1 MKRFFLWSLTLFLF
15 VFGAGVCS
23 GAAGGGIRLD
33 KAAFMIDSGDK
44 MKIRLAEAPAGGVQ
58 WTSSDE
64 KVATVSRSGVVT
76 GVSKGDAVITA
87 SAAGSKAECI
97 VSVGYEGQNPILPP
111 TWGLFIAD
119 GEPHVFDG
127 RMYIFG
133 SRDVT
138 NGFLPNGERD
148 FCSTDYHVI
157 YSDDLIHWT
166 DAGVSISIDSIPA
179 EIRGNTRRL
188 WAPDVFKSPTEK
200 DKYYLL
206 FCGNGQPVYIA
217 EGTSPTGPFGNVRL
231 VTLNGEPIPQID
243 PGVLVDDDGKV
254 YLASPKFFICRL
266 DPSDYSRVM
275 PETCRDVTQYM
286 PVGDEP
292 FEGPSLRNRNGIYYY
307 IYIQNKGNIER
318 DGAVPTLMGYMTAE
332 NPLGP
337 YTYRGVIVTNYD
349 YPASGNIH
357 GSIEPFD
364 GQWYVSYHMPVSEL
378 GLTRAACL
386 DRIEFDDDGT
396 IRRAEPTS
404 SGVKGCFVPGERIR
418 SSSGVVYSGG
428 RNDRRLVTRRE
439 PTANPYVFRYVGYP
453 YTFYNELGQ
462 WIGYRFM
469 DFSPEIS
476 TVGMSVCT
484 EASGGSLEIRR
495 GSADGELIAAV
506 DLPNTDGEWKKVEAP
521 ASVTRDGK
529 DAFYI
534 FLKTKPGSGD
544 VRVDWLE
551 FGARR

>member
-1 MKRFFLWSLTLFLF
+1 MKRFFLWSLTLFSF

-292 FEGPSLRNRNGIYYY
+292 FEGPSLRKRNGIYYY

-396 IRRAEPTS
+396 IRRADF
-404 SGVKGCFVPGERIR
+404 VRRKGLFRT
-418 SSSGVVYSGG
+418 G
-428 RNDRRLVTRRE
+428 RTDPQLQRGRL
-439 PTANPYVFRYVGYP
+439 
-453 YTFYNELGQ
+453 
-462 WIGYRFM
+462 
-469 DFSPEIS
+469 
-476 TVGMSVCT
+476 
-484 EASGGSLEIRR
+484 
-495 GSADGELIAAV
+495 
-506 DLPNTDGEWKKVEAP
+506 
-521 ASVTRDGK
+521 
-529 DAFYI
+529 
-534 FLKTKPGSGD
+534 
-544 VRVDWLE
+544 
-551 FGARR
+551 FGRP

>member
-1 MKRFFLWSLTLFLF
+1 MKRFFLWSLTLFSF

-231 VTLNGEPIPQID
+231 VTLNGEPI
-243 PGVLVDDDGKV
+243 GAG
-254 YLASPKFFICRL
+254 
-266 DPSDYSRVM
+266 
-275 PETCRDVTQYM
+275 
-286 PVGDEP
+286 
-292 FEGPSLRNRNGIYYY
+292 EGRS
-307 IYIQNKGNIER
+307 KKE
-318 DGAVPTLMGYMTAE
+318 AE
-332 NPLGP
+332 Q
-337 YTYRGVIVTNYD
+337 
-349 YPASGNIH
+349 S
-357 GSIEPFD
+357 
-364 GQWYVSYHMPVSEL
+364 
-378 GLTRAACL
+378 AA
-386 DRIEFDDDGT
+386 
-396 IRRAEPTS
+396 
-404 SGVKGCFVPGERIR
+404 R
-418 SSSGVVYSGG
+418 SA
-428 RNDRRLVTRRE
+428 L
-439 PTANPYVFRYVGYP
+439 
-453 YTFYNELGQ
+453 
-462 WIGYRFM
+462 
-469 DFSPEIS
+469 
-476 TVGMSVCT
+476 
-484 EASGGSLEIRR
+484 
-495 GSADGELIAAV
+495 
-506 DLPNTDGEWKKVEAP
+506 KKLQ
-521 ASVTRDGK
+521 K
-529 DAFYI
+529 
-534 FLKTKPGSGD
+534 
-544 VRVDWLE
+544 
-551 FGARR
+551 

>member
-1 MKRFFLWSLTLFLF
+1 M
-15 VFGAGVCS
+15 
-23 GAAGGGIRLD
+23 
-33 KAAFMIDSGDK
+33 
-44 MKIRLAEAPAGGVQ
+44 
-58 WTSSDE
+58 
-64 KVATVSRSGVVT
+64 
-76 GVSKGDAVITA
+76 
-87 SAAGSKAECI
+87 
-97 VSVGYEGQNPILPP
+97 
-111 TWGLFIAD
+111 
-119 GEPHVFDG
+119 
-127 RMYIFG
+127 
-133 SRDVT
+133 
-138 NGFLPNGERD
+138 
-148 FCSTDYHVI
+148 
-157 YSDDLIHWT
+157 
-166 DAGVSISIDSIPA
+166 
-179 EIRGNTRRL
+179 
-188 WAPDVFKSPTEK
+188 
-200 DKYYLL
+200 
-206 FCGNGQPVYIA
+206 
-217 EGTSPTGPFGNVRL
+217 
-231 VTLNGEPIPQID
+231 
-243 PGVLVDDDGKV
+243 
-254 YLASPKFFICRL
+254 
-266 DPSDYSRVM
+266 
-275 PETCRDVTQYM
+275 
-286 PVGDEP
+286 
-292 FEGPSLRNRNGIYYY
+292 
-307 IYIQNKGNIER
+307 
-318 DGAVPTLMGYMTAE
+318 
-332 NPLGP
+332 
-337 YTYRGVIVTNYD
+337 
-349 YPASGNIH
+349 
-357 GSIEPFD
+357 
-364 GQWYVSYHMPVSEL
+364 SYHMPVSEL

-453 YTFYNELGQ
+453 YTFYNEPGQ

-484 EASGGSLEIRR
+484 EAAGGSLEIRR